1 MKKVFVIMSLLF
13 IICTP
18 AFAFRDVPLAKTPI
32 EGFRGI
38 KWGDPVSKFPG
49 EFEFLEAGLS
59 PSSTQNVYIRKY
71 DKTTIGGAEIGEFNY
86 VFDDRAGFCKVIAA
100 LSYSKTSKRRGVRY
114 PKSYSD
120 MLNRFEKI
128 YNACIQQW
136 GTPQKIASPFPGG
149 KYVEYFWL
157 TPIKDNMAFSKLKVI
172 YDDNEGRK
180 LGTLFLS
187 IYTEKEEIEEQEK
200 LDQYL
205 ESRSSDF

>member
-1 MKKVFVIMSLLF
+1 MSLLF

-71 DKTTIGGAEIGEFNY
+71 DKTTIGGAEIGGFNY
-86 VFDDRAGFCKVIAA
+86 IFDDRAGFCKAIAA
-100 LSYSKTSKRRGVRY
+100 LSYSKNSKRRGGRY

-128 YNACIQQW
+128 YNACTKQW
-136 GTPQKIASPFPGG
+136 GAPQKIVSPMRGQG
-149 KYVEYFWL
+149 KSVEYWWF
-157 TPIKDNMAFSKLKVI
+157 TPIKDNIAISSLEVI

-187 IYTEKEEIEEQEK
+187 IYTGNEEIEEREK
-200 LDQYL
+200 LDQYF